1 MRKASGKST
10 TSPLKVRLV
19 GRNCADLRPLL
30 ERFPVELLPEKS
42 RTRPDLVVSSGG
54 DGSLL
59 GAEREYPGV
68 PKFPIRDRANNPK
81 CPLHHEEKMLAEF
94 FAGRLAAQS
103 LPRIVATLPD
113 GTELMGLNDIVLSR
127 KNLLATI
134 RYRIRQDGRMLRPQ
148 VIADS
153 LILSTA
159 FGSTGYFQ
167 SITRGNFQ
175 HGLGIAC
182 NNPLDGEIFTVL
194 PEDAALEVELLRGP
208 AVVMADNN
216 PRLVSLETG
225 ARIGIR
231 LSQGRTLV
239 YGLEAFRCQDCYF
252 LRRNG
257 K

>member
-1 MRKASGKST
+1 MRKASGKPRT
-10 TSPLKVRLV
+10 APLKVRLV
-19 GRNCADLRPLL
+19 GRNCADLLPLL
-30 ERFPVELLPEKS
+30 RRYPIELLPEKS
-42 RTRPDLVVSSGG
+42 KARPQLVISSGG

-59 GAEREYPGV
+59 GAERDYPGI
-68 PKFPIRDRANNPK
+68 PKCPIRDRANNPK
-81 CPLHHEEKMLAEF
+81 CALHAEEKILKEL
-94 FAGRLAAQS
+94 FAGTLPAQS

-113 GTELMGLNDIVLSR
+113 GTELAGLNDIVVSR

-134 RYRIRQDGRMLRPQ
+134 RYRIWQDGRMLRPQ

-153 LILSTA
+153 LIVSTS
-159 FGSTGYFQ
+159 FGSTGYFR
-167 SITRGNFQ
+167 SITRGDFQ
-175 HGLGIAC
+175 HGIGVAC

-194 PEDAALEVELLRGP
+194 PEETALEVELLRGP

-231 LSQGRTLV
+231 LSRERTLV
-239 YGLEAFRCQDCYF
+239 YGLEAFRCQECYL